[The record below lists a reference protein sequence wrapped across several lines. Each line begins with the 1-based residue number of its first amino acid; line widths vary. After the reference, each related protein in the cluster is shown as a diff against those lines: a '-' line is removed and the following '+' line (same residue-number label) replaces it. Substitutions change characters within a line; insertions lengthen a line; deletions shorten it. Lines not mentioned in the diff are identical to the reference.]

1 MGAQAAALQLAG
13 CWGEAAGATGRP
25 EGRLSSARARGA
37 GPRTEEEATLSLSGP
52 GPGARPEGSQPDV
65 PGPECPRRASGRG
78 HQSSRPPPG
87 GVLSLPGLTCTGRPA
102 LRCGGVCATRA
113 PPPAASGAGAG
124 PPAALGLTGLP
135 AALSLTGPPAAPGR
149 VA

>member
-25 EGRLSSARARGA
+25 EGRLSSAGARGA

-65 PGPECPRRASGRG
+65 PGPECPQRRGRFSVKLMELKFLRGSFSGLVPNFIYYFV
-78 HQSSRPPPG
+78 S
-87 GVLSLPGLTCTGRPA
+87 VL
-102 LRCGGVCATRA
+102 
-113 PPPAASGAGAG
+113 
-124 PPAALGLTGLP
+124 
-135 AALSLTGPPAAPGR
+135 
-149 VA
+149 